1 MQMTFRKPSVL
12 KFPSEIIP
20 SSKMKINARKP
31 WETTQQTAA
40 RSQSSLM
47 MRNKSASSIIKPRFS
62 IVNPELLKSRT
73 ASSRTQRKQIGQ
85 F

>member
-1 MQMTFRKPSVL
+1 MTFRKPSVL
-12 KFPSEIIP
+12 RFPSEIIP
-20 SSKMKINARKP
+20 SSKIKNITTRKP

-62 IVNPELLKSRT
+62 IVNPELLKNRT
-73 ASSRTQRKQIGQ
+73 ASSLTQRKQIGQ